1 MTSNTSTNLNNSEMK
16 IKVSLN
22 KDNSLINNDQI
33 KNQNIEKNNIIHS
46 DGRWNPE
53 EHVRF
58 IKGCLLFGNNWK
70 KVEGYVQT
78 RTSTQ
83 IRSHA
88 QKFLIKLKKKY
99 KINDTCL
106 NNEKNTNFIIQNDE
120 IKDDSIKEDIDSI
133 IKNFNSINEI
143 DNEMEKVERLL
154 LKIFK
159 INKRNGDIQIIKR
172 IKTPPISV
180 NKKIFKCQK
189 EMKTNQLKDKIYTWL
204 NSNEKEDLANLINL
218 INSNDE
224 KIKST
229 LESIYQNDEIYHQI
243 VYNEI

>member
-53 EHVRF
+53 EHIRF
-58 IKGCLLFGNNWK
+58 IKGCLLYGNNWK
-70 KVEGYVQT
+70 KVESHVKT

-99 KINDTCL
+99 KINDTCF
-106 NNEKNTNFIIQNDE
+106 NNEKNANFIIQNDE
-120 IKDDSIKEDIDSI
+120 SKEDSIKEDIDSI

-189 EMKTNQLKDKIYTWL
+189 EMKTNQLKDKIYSWL

-229 LESIYQNDEIYHQI
+229 LESIYQNDEIYRQI

>member
-22 KDNSLINNDQI
+22 KESPLINKEQI
-33 KNQNIEKNNIIHS
+33 KNQKIEKNNIIHS

-99 KINDTCL
+99 KINDTCF
-106 NNEKNTNFIIQNDE
+106 NNEKNANFIIQNDE
-120 IKDDSIKEDIDSI
+120 SKEDSIKEDIDSI
-133 IKNFNSINEI
+133 INNFNSINEI

-189 EMKTNQLKDKIYTWL
+189 EMKTNQLKDKIYSWL
-204 NSNEKEDLANLINL
+204 NSNEKEDLENLINL

-229 LESIYQNDEIYHQI
+229 LESIYQNDEIYRQI

>member
-53 EHVRF
+53 EHIRF

>member
-53 EHVRF
+53 EHIRF

-120 IKDDSIKEDIDSI
+120 IK
-133 IKNFNSINEI
+133 
-143 DNEMEKVERLL
+143 EMDKVEKLL

-159 INKRNGDIQIIKR
+159 INKKNGDIQMIKR
-172 IKTPPISV
+172 IKTPPNSI

-189 EMKTNQLKDKIYTWL
+189 EMKSNQLKDKIYSWL
-204 NSNEKEDLANLINL
+204 NSNEKEDLENLINL

-229 LESIYQNDEIYHQI
+229 LESIYQNDEIYRQI

>member
-53 EHVRF
+53 EHIRF

-189 EMKTNQLKDKIYTWL
+189 EMKTNQLKDKIYSWL
-204 NSNEKEDLANLINL
+204 NSNEKEDLENLINI

-229 LESIYQNDEIYHQI
+229 LQNIYQNDEIYRQI
-243 VYNEI
+243 VYNDI

>member
-33 KNQNIEKNNIIHS
+33 KNQNIEKNNGIHS
-46 DGRWNPE
+46 DGRWNTE
-53 EHVRF
+53 EHIRF
-58 IKGCLLFGNNWK
+58 IRGCLLYGNNWK

-120 IKDDSIKEDIDSI
+120 SKDESIKEDIDSI
-133 IKNFNSINEI
+133 INNFNSVNEI
-143 DNEMEKVERLL
+143 ENGMEKIERLL
-154 LKIFK
+154 LRIFK
-159 INKRNGDIQIIKR
+159 INKRNGDIQIIKK
-172 IKTPPISV
+172 IKNSPIFV
-180 NKKIFKCQK
+180 HKKIFKCQK
-189 EMKTNQLKDKIYTWL
+189 EIKTNQMKDKIYNWL
-204 NSNEKEDLANLINL
+204 NSNEKEDLENLIDL
-218 INSNDE
+218 VNSNDE

-229 LESIYQNDEIYHQI
+229 LESIYKNDEIYRQI

>member
-33 KNQNIEKNNIIHS
+33 KNQNIEKNNGTHS
-46 DGRWNPE
+46 DGRWNTE
-53 EHVRF
+53 EHIRF
-58 IKGCLLFGNNWK
+58 IRGCLLYGNNWK
-70 KVEGYVQT
+70 KVESHVKT

-99 KINDTCL
+99 KINDTF

-120 IKDDSIKEDIDSI
+120 SKDESIKEDIDSI
-133 IKNFNSINEI
+133 INNFNSVNEI
-143 DNEMEKVERLL
+143 ENGMEKIERLL
-154 LKIFK
+154 LRIFK
-159 INKRNGDIQIIKR
+159 INKRNGDIQIIKK
-172 IKTPPISV
+172 IKNSPIFV
-180 NKKIFKCQK
+180 HKKIFKCQK
-189 EMKTNQLKDKIYTWL
+189 EIKTNQIKDKIYNWL
-204 NSNEKEDLANLINL
+204 NSNEKEDLENLIDL
-218 INSNDE
+218 VNSNDE

-229 LESIYQNDEIYHQI
+229 LESIYKNDEIYRQI

>member
-33 KNQNIEKNNIIHS
+33 KNQKIEKNNIIHS

-53 EHVRF
+53 EHIRF

-120 IKDDSIKEDIDSI
+120 SKDDSIKEDIDSI

-189 EMKTNQLKDKIYTWL
+189 EMKSNQLKDKIYSWL
-204 NSNEKEDLANLINL
+204 NSNEKEDLENLINI

-229 LESIYQNDEIYHQI
+229 LQNIYQNDEIYRQI
-243 VYNEI
+243 VYNDI

>member
-53 EHVRF
+53 EHIRF

-189 EMKTNQLKDKIYTWL
+189 EMKTNQLKDKIYSWL
-204 NSNEKEDLANLINL
+204 NSNEKEDLENLINL

-229 LESIYQNDEIYHQI
+229 LESIYQNDEIYRQI

>member
-53 EHVRF
+53 EHIRF

-120 IKDDSIKEDIDSI
+120 SKDESIKEDIDSI
-133 IKNFNSINEI
+133 INNFNSVNEI
-143 DNEMEKVERLL
+143 ENGMEKIERLL
-154 LKIFK
+154 LRIFK
-159 INKRNGDIQIIKR
+159 INKRNGDIQIIKK
-172 IKTPPISV
+172 IKNSPIFV
-180 NKKIFKCQK
+180 HKKIFKCQK
-189 EMKTNQLKDKIYTWL
+189 EIKTNQMKDKIYNWL
-204 NSNEKEDLANLINL
+204 NSNEKEDLENLIDL
-218 INSNDE
+218 VNSNDE

-229 LESIYQNDEIYHQI
+229 LESIYKNDEIYRQI

>member
-22 KDNSLINNDQI
+22 KESPLINKEQI
-33 KNQNIEKNNIIHS
+33 KNQKIEKNNIIHS

-99 KINDTCL
+99 KINEL
-106 NNEKNTNFIIQNDE
+106 NYNNEKDTSNFIIKIDENNEENNKDE
-120 IKDDSIKEDIDSI
+120 IDTI
-133 IKNFNSINEI
+133 INKLDNSNQS
-143 DNEMEKVERLL
+143 EMEMDKVEKLL

-159 INKRNGDIQIIKR
+159 INKKNGDIQIIKR
-172 IKTPPISV
+172 IKTPPNSI

-189 EMKTNQLKDKIYTWL
+189 EMKSNQLKDKIISCL
-204 NSNEKEDLANLINL
+204 NSNEKDDLHYLLNI

-224 KIKST
+224 KMQS
-229 LESIYQNDEIYHQI
+229 LLQSIYQNDDIYRQI
-243 VYNEI
+243 IS

>member
-53 EHVRF
+53 EHIRF

-189 EMKTNQLKDKIYTWL
+189 EMKSNQLKDKIYSWL
-204 NSNEKEDLANLINL
+204 NSNEKEDLENLINL

>member
-53 EHVRF
+53 EHIRF

-189 EMKTNQLKDKIYTWL
+189 EMKTNQLKDKIYSWL
-204 NSNEKEDLANLINL
+204 NSNEKEVLENLINL

>member
-22 KDNSLINNDQI
+22 KDNSLLNNDQI

-53 EHVRF
+53 EHIRF

-204 NSNEKEDLANLINL
+204 NSNEKEDLENLINL

-229 LESIYQNDEIYHQI
+229 LESIYQNDEIYRQI

>member
-53 EHVRF
+53 EHIRF

-229 LESIYQNDEIYHQI
+229 LESIYQNDEIYRQI

>member
-53 EHVRF
+53 EHIRF

-189 EMKTNQLKDKIYTWL
+189 EMKTNQLKDKIYSWL
-204 NSNEKEDLANLINL
+204 NSNEKEDLENLINL

>member
-22 KDNSLINNDQI
+22 KESPLINKEQI
-33 KNQNIEKNNIIHS
+33 KNQKIEKNNIIHS

-99 KINDTCL
+99 KINDTCF
-106 NNEKNTNFIIQNDE
+106 NNEKNANFIIQNDE
-120 IKDDSIKEDIDSI
+120 SKDESIKEDIDSI
-133 IKNFNSINEI
+133 INNFNSVNEI
-143 DNEMEKVERLL
+143 ENGMEKIERLL
-154 LKIFK
+154 LRIFK
-159 INKRNGDIQIIKR
+159 INKRNGDIQIIKK
-172 IKTPPISV
+172 IKNSPIFV
-180 NKKIFKCQK
+180 HKKIFKCQK
-189 EMKTNQLKDKIYTWL
+189 EIKTNQMKDKIYNWL
-204 NSNEKEDLANLINL
+204 NSNEKEDLENLIDL
-218 INSNDE
+218 VNSNDE

-229 LESIYQNDEIYHQI
+229 LESIYKNDEIYRQI